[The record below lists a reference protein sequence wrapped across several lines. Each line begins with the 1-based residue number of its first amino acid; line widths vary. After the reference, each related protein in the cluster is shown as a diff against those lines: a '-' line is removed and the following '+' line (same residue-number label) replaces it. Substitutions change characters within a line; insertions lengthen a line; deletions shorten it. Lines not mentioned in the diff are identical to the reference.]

1 MVKLNNEIKFNN
13 ETIKNAIMDALD
25 KKERGIEINEVD
37 RNELIDVILKYGDRD
52 FGIKNKDT
60 GKYYIEEELQNSIYI
75 HIVNENN
82 KCYIGQTSVN
92 PERRWRSDGS
102 GYEGQVFY
110 NPIKYYGW
118 DNISHIVLCYGLSE
132 EEVNKMEIA
141 LISLFKS
148 TNREE
153 FGYNVSH
160 GGNVAGKHSEETR
173 QKMSEARKGKQH
185 SEEHKN
191 KISEALK
198 GKPCSEETRK
208 KISESLKGK
217 HHSEETRKKLSEANK
232 GENNYWYGKHLLDE
246 TRKKMSEAK
255 KGKYVG
261 EKHPM
266 YGKHLSE
273 ETKKK
278 ISEKN
283 KGKLV
288 GEKNPMYGIRRTGE
302 KHPMYGKH
310 HSEEARKKMSDARKG
325 KYKGENSHKAKKV
338 CCDKMIFPTIT
349 KCAEFYNVKRRTMNT
364 WLQDRNKMPSEFIE
378 LGFRYATEEDI
389 STYPLYIEESKN
401 EINEAINVENNHK
414 AKVVFF
420 NGMIFSTVKQFAKF
434 CNVSTRT
441 MSDWLNG
448 KYKRPSKLLSKLLE
462 QGLRFATQEDIEKY
476 PPYIEE
482 EQN

>member
-1 MVKLNNEIKFNN
+1 MIVYNN

-25 KKERGIEINEVD
+25 KMERGIEISEVD
-37 RNELIDVILKYGDRD
+37 RNELINIILKGDRD

-60 GKYYIEEELQNSIYI
+60 GKYYTEEELQYSIYI

-92 PERRWRSDGS
+92 PNRRWRFDGS

-110 NPIKYYGW
+110 NAIKYYGW

-153 FGYNVSH
+153 FGYNLQT
-160 GGNVAGKHSEETR
+160 GGNTAGKHSEESKN
-173 QKMSEARKGKQH
+173 KMSEARKGKRH
-185 SEEHKN
+185 SEEHK
-191 KISEALK
+191 
-198 GKPCSEETRK
+198 K

-217 HHSEETRKKLSEANK
+217 HPSEETKKKISEALKGKPRSEESKKKQSESIKGEKHPMYGKRHSEESK
-232 GENNYWYGKHLLDE
+232 NN
-246 TRKKMSEAK
+246 MSEGR
-255 KGKYVG
+255 KGKLLG

-266 YGKHLSE
+266 YGKHHSE

-283 KGKLV
+283 KGKLA
-288 GEKNPMYGIRRTGE
+288 GENNPMYGKHLLGE

-310 HSEEARKKMSDARKG
+310 HSEEARKKMSEARKG

-364 WLQDRNKMPSEFIE
+364 WLQGRCEMPSEFIE
-378 LGFRYATEEDI
+378 LGLRYATTEDI
-389 STYPLYIEESKN
+389 NTYS
-401 EINEAINVENNHK
+401 
-414 AKVVFF
+414 
-420 NGMIFSTVKQFAKF
+420 
-434 CNVSTRT
+434 
-441 MSDWLNG
+441 
-448 KYKRPSKLLSKLLE
+448 
-462 QGLRFATQEDIEKY
+462 
-476 PPYIEE
+476 PYIEE
-482 EQN
+482 EQNQQDQ